1 MRGLQKCVRN
11 WNPDG
16 FLSYLQDST
25 AKPAHLAALFYHVL
39 LYPQKAIL
47 EIWITFYFCHHFLII
62 GYFKPGLFNYELFS
76 SQDSTLMLKS
86 AWLIRPELK
95 LSVRN
100 ILQPIVSS
108 RQKRRRQ
115 MLELFCVLFLHSINI
130 SWYYRGQII
139 RVFSGDVC
147 RSLRN
152 KPTTFP
158 TTFPTTTII
167 ANILDDYYTAEHISV
182 ATL

>member
-1 MRGLQKCVRN
+1 M
-11 WNPDG
+11 
-16 FLSYLQDST
+16 
-25 AKPAHLAALFYHVL
+25 
-39 LYPQKAIL
+39 
-47 EIWITFYFCHHFLII
+47 
-62 GYFKPGLFNYELFS
+62 
-76 SQDSTLMLKS
+76 
-86 AWLIRPELK
+86 
-95 LSVRN
+95 
-100 ILQPIVSS
+100 
-108 RQKRRRQ
+108 
-115 MLELFCVLFLHSINI
+115 ELFCVLFLHSINI

-158 TTFPTTTII
+158 TTTII

>member
-62 GYFKPGLFNYELFS
+62 GYFNPGLFNYELFS

-108 RQKRRRQ
+108 RQKKTSSNVGIILCVIPTLYKHIMILQRSNYPSLLWGCLQ
-115 MLELFCVLFLHSINI
+115 EPQKQTVHLSDHYYYCKHSGQLLHCWAYFCSNLVI
-130 SWYYRGQII
+130 
-139 RVFSGDVC
+139 
-147 RSLRN
+147 
-152 KPTTFP
+152 
-158 TTFPTTTII
+158 
-167 ANILDDYYTAEHISV
+167 
-182 ATL
+182 